1 MIRPV
6 LTEIILFV
14 LPFVLYVV
22 FLWATNA
29 GVLHPDSWPLSRIA
43 WLAMAALV
51 LVLGS
56 FLYFA
61 HFSGAP
67 VGSEYVPAHM
77 EDGKFVPGT
86 IKK

>member
-1 MIRPV
+1 MVRPV
-6 LTEIILFV
+6 LTEIILFA

-22 FLWATNA
+22 FLWATKA
-29 GVLHPDSWPLSRIA
+29 GVLQPESWPLARIV
-43 WLAMAALV
+43 WLAVAALV
-51 LVLGS
+51 LILGS

-77 EDGKFVPGT
+77 ENGTFVPGT
-86 IKK
+86 IK